1 MVSERIASLESERS
15 RALESLQR
23 AIAEE
28 VPTHAHMATMTLKG
42 ARFTNTERDQFASM
56 LSSDALT
63 STQVRSM
70 RALSIVCPEPVP
82 ERLMSEYIGEAPL
95 FLPDSESFNDTARII
110 VQLRSYMSDVVFGV
124 PNIVGTL
131 WYKFVC
137 AVKQPVQL
145 ILQPL

>member
-1 MVSERIASLESERS
+1 MVNERIASLESERS

-82 ERLMSEYIGEAPL
+82 ERLM
-95 FLPDSESFNDTARII
+95 
-110 VQLRSYMSDVVFGV
+110 
-124 PNIVGTL
+124 
-131 WYKFVC
+131 
-137 AVKQPVQL
+137 
-145 ILQPL
+145 